1 MAVAAVMAVKVV
13 KVVTARMAV
22 MADYSI
28 AMLGWREYRNDSDA
42 NEVNR

>member
-28 AMLGWREYRNDSDA
+28 AMLGWSGRRI
-42 NEVNR
+42 NR

>member
-1 MAVAAVMAVKVV
+1 MAVAAVMAV

-28 AMLGWREYRNDSDA
+28 AILGWSGYRNGPDA